1 MTDICGYTLH
11 WHLFMIARHRLFTF
25 SSESNMKYS
34 GGLFKISVF
43 LLLLC
48 LQLFVQPTE
57 SFWPPST
64 TSIMKGPPPS
74 LRSRQEGIRPANMNN
89 PRVNHQR
96 DSDPQHG
103 RYLPSYPRIGR
114 LLMVQEPEESQTAF
128 LSLLKLSNL
137 LKTNQDDVN
146 KAELTTVAESGSDLD
161 IHPSIQL
168 AVGAAKAFG
177 AIDRNLIRAVSE
189 LGLWNESLR
198 RMAVEESETLN
209 EFLTSPEASATTKL
223 ALMQRSGESVKR
235 LLAMD
240 QRISLAI
247 TELYDVG
254 ASFKKAESKNN
265 DFIGQLAEHKPNEI
279 PDLQNQAMVMSQ
291 TFDAI
296 DARLS
301 KALAEVK
308 SIGDA
313 FKILEADVKLDL
325 KAFHTPPDEMY
336 IPFSPLPEPDMAVAS
351 PASSDG
357 RSASSSFG
365 AATETFQ
372 SANMKI
378 ESALQKSIQVAEAF
392 ESASAD
398 MARGDDKMLGVLEDL
413 RKSVQRLVE
422 VAAAKKGKRRL
433 AQQQQVQ
440 QSFPV
445 PNVESF
451 SSREKPASVPPVVP
465 ACKAYEGPLVSFPS
479 AVFDSVA
486 PPARIE
492 SAKAV
497 SESKAEKSFH
507 TTQLSQAAAEAWD
520 NVNSNM
526 VANDAK
532 TLAVLEELRA
542 SFRALA
548 ESGLGSLPSQKV
560 KQAAQQPIQQQ
571 AKSDIYEVPTAAL
584 VAAPLYS
591 SETSQQPTVTSPQ
604 VATENV
610 FGVTFDEGSKE
621 DSFDGGIQLAI
632 EAAKAFD
639 EVNEN
644 MSHYQDIVVAVL
656 NDLRA
661 SLQAIIDKPKPTIFS
676 SSVAPTTKAST
687 KDSTTTTPIVA
698 IHDSQPPMIQTSA
711 GTTHEREVQL
721 LPHYSLSSEPPLLTL
736 SSEDPDNS
744 GVRTKVDLEQADF
757 TQGIVLGFQ
766 DVESNMIA
774 EDNRMHSVLQ
784 EISSSLK
791 ALAIK
796 RGAAKTER
804 RVIPQAI
811 APTNPVAVVEKPEP
825 LKSVSNPMKFPQ
837 PAKFTP
843 APAPQH
849 RIGSTPIGS
858 REATQN
864 FSTNLESKVSLP
876 AIPNWM
882 EMDRAQEIGSKS
894 AVAVGRVNDNMVKN
908 DEKAISILRE
918 IKASLNQLVASKTMK
933 KKGTITGE
941 LHGNIQLQGLST
953 EASVPPL
960 PAPVTAPFPP
970 PITSTGPPSAGEPP
984 DKQPFKTSSTKA
996 TIATSVESITNF
1008 LQSDI
1013 ETVAETARAFE
1024 GIDENMVKND
1034 ERAISVLN
1042 EIRSSLSTIVEAK
1055 SRERCAPSKTE
1066 TAAAESL
1073 PERLT
1078 AHAPTVTAASL
1089 QALPNSIH
1097 QPSKPESISYSLPD
1111 MEIVSTKVQAYN
1123 VPHESAAAFSKVDLD
1138 MSTNDKKIIGVL
1150 QEISSSLMDLAN
1162 KKKLKGEAALLHT
1175 MNSLEAAP
1183 AVPNAPATIEV
1194 LLQPIPDK
1202 ATKSF
1207 PVWAPVPQHRIGSTP
1222 IGTREST
1229 RNLSAQLESKVSL
1242 PAIPDWRDADRAQE
1256 IASMSVVA
1264 IGAVND
1270 NMVQNDEKA
1279 ISILQE
1285 IKSSLKQLVDSK
1297 STQAKTKV
1305 PMVPT
1310 STQVTQDRTPAPVST
1325 IENPAAF
1332 NPPPPAAA
1340 AAADY
1345 PPTATIAMA
1354 SVPTD
1359 IEGELVTSI
1368 SGDNE
1373 TDIFIKQ
1380 ADQIMETANAFES
1393 MDANMVKN
1401 DARSIAVLSEIRSSL
1416 SSLVH
1421 ARKSIRAHASTQG
1434 LTSAQMIKQPAT
1446 SLTAYSTAG
1455 LAAPTTQLHS
1465 IPATPDEMDRSRD
1478 EAALDEFR
1486 QMSSVFKE
1494 LASRPSSRHAYVV
1507 PDSSSM
1513 AEQQQFLDVR
1523 DTAMLAYKE
1532 VSESGIPQNVFEE
1545 QELHANLQLSIEA
1558 AQTLL
1563 DAEQRMP
1570 SRDCG
1575 TIEVLSE
1582 IITSLRELAV
1592 DGGEKQAP
1600 YFQHPPQKVK
1610 TASVVPFGLQ
1620 PLTADQSD
1628 SFSGR
1633 RPTS

>member
-313 FKILEADVKLDL
+313 FKTLEADVKLDL

-876 AIPNWM
+876 AIP
-882 EMDRAQEIGSKS
+882 
-894 AVAVGRVNDNMVKN
+894 
-908 DEKAISILRE
+908 
-918 IKASLNQLVASKTMK
+918 
-933 KKGTITGE
+933 
-941 LHGNIQLQGLST
+941 
-953 EASVPPL
+953 
-960 PAPVTAPFPP
+960 
-970 PITSTGPPSAGEPP
+970 
-984 DKQPFKTSSTKA
+984 
-996 TIATSVESITNF
+996 
-1008 LQSDI
+1008 
-1013 ETVAETARAFE
+1013 
-1024 GIDENMVKND
+1024 
-1034 ERAISVLN
+1034 
-1042 EIRSSLSTIVEAK
+1042 
-1055 SRERCAPSKTE
+1055 
-1066 TAAAESL
+1066 
-1073 PERLT
+1073 
-1078 AHAPTVTAASL
+1078 
-1089 QALPNSIH
+1089 
-1097 QPSKPESISYSLPD
+1097 
-1111 MEIVSTKVQAYN
+1111 
-1123 VPHESAAAFSKVDLD
+1123 
-1138 MSTNDKKIIGVL
+1138 
-1150 QEISSSLMDLAN
+1150 
-1162 KKKLKGEAALLHT
+1162 
-1175 MNSLEAAP
+1175 
-1183 AVPNAPATIEV
+1183 
-1194 LLQPIPDK
+1194 
-1202 ATKSF
+1202 
-1207 PVWAPVPQHRIGSTP
+1207 
-1222 IGTREST
+1222 
-1229 RNLSAQLESKVSL
+1229 
-1242 PAIPDWRDADRAQE
+1242 DWRDADRAQE